1 MTVADFSSALLA
13 AFDVLDPREA
23 VNRIKNVVAREL
35 AQTDTRATVT
45 KTDFFNHSF
54 APDLVLSW
62 PNERERFVFLKS
74 DTRPAVLRDDVAAIR
89 KHDPIV
95 FALDPV
101 DEDPLVTND
110 YQSPALGDDTLL
122 ADTRGM
128 EVLIESRFSEPI
140 VGLASSAV
148 LQGGRGLLT
157 EREAEAMA
165 SSVAAGFSG
174 AKQLDVGATA
184 ASVAQIS
191 GHFDQRRTSRLLRF
205 LGAVWVGS
213 GGTAASFPGEQ
224 DVAGDL
230 DGTALEFLMELPPI
244 DDFEFWRRI
253 GRPLTL
259 ESISQLQVEND
270 SENLQHLVESNLDVL
285 HARACRILE
294 RQPEL
299 GEEESAGFRWRLERQ
314 MLCLRGSRFS
324 TYFAGK
330 VDELK
335 VEPQEAESI
344 SLRELLRR
352 AEQRRTPI
360 SELELATPTRT
371 VSYATV
377 NRDDISHDE
386 ELLRLS
392 NTFSSTAYVQT
403 AVASLFGTRPLV
415 CDFPNR
421 TGKGR
426 TAAKFPLGTLAPVA
440 LSLLTS
446 LTADESEALNHVTRY
461 YDEVQRQP
469 TLFDV
474 DEVDVATPSITHHGG
489 KVSGIQAEYHGD
501 A

>member
-1 MTVADFSSALLA
+1 MTVTDFSSALHA
-13 AFDVLDPREA
+13 AFDVPDPREA

-35 AQTDTRATVT
+35 SQTDARAKVT

-54 APDLVLSW
+54 APDIVLSW

-101 DEDPLVTND
+101 NEDPLNTEE
-110 YQSPALGDDTLL
+110 YQGSSHNDDTLL
-122 ADTRGM
+122 ADSRGM
-128 EVLIESRFSEPI
+128 EVLIESRFSEPV

-165 SSVAAGFSG
+165 SSVAAGFNG
-174 AKQLDVGATA
+174 AKQLDTSTTA
-184 ASVAQIS
+184 AAVAQIA

-224 DVAGDL
+224 DIAGDL

-244 DDFEFWRRI
+244 DDYEFWRRI

-259 ESISQLQVEND
+259 ESVSQLQVDDD
-270 SENLQHLVESNLDVL
+270 SENLQHLLESNLDVL
-285 HARACRILE
+285 HARACRVLE
-294 RQPEL
+294 RQQEL
-299 GEEESAGFRWRLERQ
+299 GEEEDSGFRWRLERQ

-324 TYFAGK
+324 TYFTSK

-335 VEPQEAESI
+335 VEPQDAEGI
-344 SLRELLRR
+344 SLHELLRR

-377 NRDDISHDE
+377 TRDDISHDE

-392 NTFSSTAYVQT
+392 STFSSTAYVQT
-403 AVASLFGTRPLV
+403 AVATLFGSRPLV
-415 CDFPNR
+415 CDFPSR

-446 LTADESEALNHVTRY
+446 LTGEESQALDHVTRY
-461 YDEVQRQP
+461 YNEVQRQP
-469 TLFDV
+469 TLF
-474 DEVDVATPSITHHGG
+474 EVEDIGAAQSSITTQSEDDFREI
-489 KVSGIQAEYHGD
+489 KP
-501 A
+501 